1 MIHVMRLDDGNVD
14 VDGCVGESCEGVVN
28 MDGCACG
35 HANQESVQELE
46 MFWL

>member
-1 MIHVMRLDDGNVD
+1 MIHVMRLDDGN

-35 HANQESVQELE
+35 HAN
-46 MFWL
+46 